1 MANTLPAPN
10 NWSIKAIPLAFGLG
24 LVPHLYFTSRLM
36 FATNGKMSNAMP
48 RTNLDTWKG
57 KLPETLWCQLAR
69 ARGAHINSMEVFP
82 LFAAAVLAGNAAKLP
97 AEDLNSMALTFLSTR
112 ALYMACYMTIKSDVV
127 AYARTGVYAW
137 SIGLPLITLWR
148 AGQKASV

>member
-1 MANTLPAPN
+1 
-10 NWSIKAIPLAFGLG
+10 
-24 LVPHLYFTSRLM
+24 
-36 FATNGKMSNAMP
+36 MSNAMP
-48 RTNLDTWKG
+48 RTNLDAWKG

-82 LFAAAVLAGNAAKLP
+82 LFAAAVVSLHPHSSAKGTADKYPQLAGNATKLP
-97 AEDLNSMALTFLSTR
+97 AEDLNTMALTFLGAR

-137 SIGLPLITLWR
+137 SIGLPLMTLWR
-148 AGQKASV
+148 AGQKSSV